1 MLGSRIPWGSLFSSP
16 SLPIANRFLRTGP
29 LLRFTLRRGTTAWQS
44 TLCREFLPSPSEL
57 ECRVYLE
64 AAGITTDYES
74 LVPAEAGEIEECFA
88 SPCACYCV
96 LKRPGGFLLAVP
108 ANSLDEAVLA
118 SAEDADS
125 G

>member
-1 MLGSRIPWGSLFSSP
+1 M
-16 SLPIANRFLRTGP
+16 
-29 LLRFTLRRGTTAWQS
+29 
-44 TLCREFLPSPSEL
+44 
-57 ECRVYLE
+57 YLE

-74 LVPAEAGEIEECFA
+74 LVPAEAGEIELLVLDPGTDPALEECFA

-118 SAEDADS
+118 SAEDADL